1 MTLTR
6 GGTARR
12 VPFAAVPDAEHMKD
26 FWDARARENAEY
38 FVDNRLDYNAGDERF
53 FWEQGA
59 KDLDGM
65 LASVGA
71 PALRATDD
79 VLDIGVGVGRLSRA
93 LAPRVGS
100 LTGID
105 VSREMIARAAENL
118 AEHDVRL
125 IVGDGVSLA
134 PLGDAELDVVVSLV
148 VFQHIPDPQITLGY
162 IREIGRVL
170 RPGGWAVFQVS
181 DDPDVHTRDY
191 PRPSL
196 LQRLL
201 RRAPR
206 GTDDPA
212 WRGSAVS
219 LDDVRAAAADGGMT
233 VAAVSGEGTQYC
245 IVRCTKP

>member
-1 MTLTR
+1 
-6 GGTARR
+6 
-12 VPFAAVPDAEHMKD
+12 MKD

-38 FVDNRLDYNAGDERF
+38 FVDNRLDYNAGDEQF
-53 FWEQGA
+53 FWEQGQ
-59 KDLDGM
+59 KDLETM

-71 PALRATDD
+71 PALRPTDE
-79 VLDIGVGVGRLSRA
+79 VLDIGVGVGRLSRT
-93 LAPRVGS
+93 LAPRVGA

-125 IVGDGVSLA
+125 IVGDGTSLA
-134 PLGDAELDVVVSLV
+134 PLDDASFDVVISLV

-162 IREIGRVL
+162 VREIGRVL
-170 RPGGWAVFQVS
+170 KPGGWAAFQVS
-181 DDPDVHTRDY
+181 NDPAIHTADY

-196 LQRLL
+196 LRRLL
-201 RRAPR
+201 GRAPK

-212 WRGSAVS
+212 WRGSAVA

-233 VAAVSGEGTQYC
+233 IAATSGEGTQYC
-245 IVRCTKP
+245 IVRATKSAL

>member
-1 MTLTR
+1 
-6 GGTARR
+6 
-12 VPFAAVPDAEHMKD
+12 MKD
-26 FWDARARENAEY
+26 FWDARARENAAY
-38 FVDNRLDYNAGDERF
+38 FVDNRLDYNAGDDRF

-59 KDLDGM
+59 KDLEGM

-71 PALRATDD
+71 PALRESDD

-93 LAPRVGS
+93 LAPRVGT

-105 VSREMIARAAENL
+105 VSREMISRAAQNL
-118 AEHDVRL
+118 AAFDVRL
-125 IVGDGVSLA
+125 VVGDGVSLA
-134 PLGDAELDVVVSLV
+134 PLDDASFDVVVSLV
-148 VFQHIPDPQITLGY
+148 VFQHIPDPQVTLGY
-162 IREIGRVL
+162 VREIGRVL
-170 RPGGWAVFQVS
+170 RPGGWAAFQVS

-196 LQRLL
+196 ARRLL

-212 WRGSAVS
+212 WRGSAVALS
-219 LDDVRAAAADGGMT
+219 EVRAAAADGGMA

-245 IVRCTKP
+245 IVRCEKR